1 MCLMWSTDEPPDII
15 EDTPPFDDIADAFGI
30 TINWEEALELYDM
43 HLDEAVTQLI
53 EMQQRQCHHLPRV
66 STYQHIATIFTE
78 DNRFDDA
85 ISICYQAIELG
96 LEDGTQSGFSG
107 RIARIKK
114 KEG

>member
-1 MCLMWSTDEPPDII
+1 MQAKKCSRIFDRPKAFLPPTLPAHRPAPKVDNIS
-15 EDTPPFDDIADAFGI
+15 
-30 TINWEEALELYDM
+30 
-43 HLDEAVTQLI
+43 V
-53 EMQQRQCHHLPRV
+53 LPRV